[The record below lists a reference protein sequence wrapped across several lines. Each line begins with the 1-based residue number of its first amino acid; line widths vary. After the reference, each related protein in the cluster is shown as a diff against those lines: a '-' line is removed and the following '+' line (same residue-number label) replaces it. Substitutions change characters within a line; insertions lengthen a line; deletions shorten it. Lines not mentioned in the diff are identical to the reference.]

1 MVRKTPAHQVFI
13 TAAHSFVM
21 IRLKHIRSVVGL
33 FGNART
39 GQQGSGH
46 FMNRLIRISKQELS
60 SSHKKIICLVFFC
73 VLTVAAP
80 ILFDGQGVFVSDEG
94 IYALMARSFA
104 ESGSLAIWNGYEE
117 FPSPAFAL
125 PQTLIHEGRLVSQY
139 PYLTAVLSYPFYRL
153 AGFAGLFILN
163 AIAYVATVGVC
174 FLTARA
180 LFRDMALAL
189 NACLILVFATYS
201 WEYSQAVWPHA
212 LSMLFV
218 ATSVYLAVAALMSPG
233 PRASLALAL
242 AGGAVAGFGAGIRLD
257 VIFVLPALVV
267 PFIFVRPWRPWC
279 ALAACLGTVPG
290 LAVLAATNY
299 AKFGVFSAFA
309 YSPNVSGGAIDPRS
323 YLTIVLIGLA
333 FLAAAW
339 FISRHRSS
347 VNARLGRWFLLAGLV
362 ALTGIVLFVPALQS
376 LVFRMADG
384 VYQLLVDLRIRDLD
398 YVHGGLSRGPG
409 GGMVYINTVKKA
421 LLQSCPYLIILVVPI
436 AMLLRGAKHSFSISV
451 LLLAPAA
458 FVAAYGYFAWAGGT
472 SLNQRYFVPILP
484 FTSILA
490 AFALREVTSG
500 LGDSWRRPA
509 VILAGVTVALYA
521 VTVIIGPAFL
531 WGPLT
536 IAQKELVFLTL
547 PLAIAASTLVL
558 VLARWIKPGA
568 IPRAALAAVLAV
580 GLVWSGL
587 VAFTHDFS
595 YSYAHRRDQGTK
607 SRALAR
613 VIEQD
618 SLVIT
623 MWAHYFYA
631 FPATH
636 RVRIALP
643 HFNDFKSFDRLVEF
657 HLDQDRAVYLW
668 LNEPMKEEDRQR
680 HLLDDFAVVPIHEVE
695 WSRLVRLRRLPEQH
709 RTEAPADGPLSDP
722 DRGAATAPGPAP

>member
-1 MVRKTPAHQVFI
+1 
-13 TAAHSFVM
+13 
-21 IRLKHIRSVVGL
+21 
-33 FGNART
+33 
-39 GQQGSGH
+39 
-46 FMNRLIRISKQELS
+46 MNRLIRISKQELS
-60 SSHKKIICLVFFC
+60 SSHKKIIFLVFFC

-80 ILFDGQGVFVSDEG
+80 ILFDGQGVFVNDEG

-125 PQTLIHEGRLVSQY
+125 PHTLIHEGRLVPQY

-153 AGFAGLFILN
+153 AGFAGLFLLN
-163 AIAYVATVGVC
+163 AIAYVATLGVC

-218 ATSVYLAVAALMSPG
+218 ATSVYLAVAALMSPR

-279 ALAACLGTVPG
+279 ALAAGLGTVPG

-309 YSPNVSGGAIDPRS
+309 YSPNVSGGAGDPRS

-347 VNARLGRWFLLAGLV
+347 VNARLGRWLLLAGLV
-362 ALTGIVLFVPALQS
+362 ALTGMVLFVPTLQS

-398 YVHGGLSRGPG
+398 YVHGALTRGPG
-409 GGMVYINTVKKA
+409 GGMVYLASVKKA
-421 LLQSCPYLIILVVPI
+421 LLQSCPYLVMLAVPI
-436 AMLLRGAKHSFSISV
+436 AMFLRGAKHNMSLGV
-451 LLLAPAA
+451 LFLPPAA
-458 FVAAYGYFAWAGGT
+458 FVASYGYFAWDGGT
-472 SLNQRYFVPILP
+472 ALNLRYFVPILP

-490 AFALREVTSG
+490 AFAWREITDG
-500 LGDSWRRPA
+500 LSDSRRRISIIA
-509 VILAGVTVALYA
+509 GALAGGLYLAL
-521 VTVIIGPAFL
+521 IL
-531 WGPLT
+531 LGPL
-536 IAQKELVFLTL
+536 LVWEPWTLGQQEAIFLSL
-547 PLAIAASTLVL
+547 PLGIAAMALALVL
-558 VLARWIKPGA
+558 GSMIKPGGRVRSA
-568 IPRAALAAVLAV
+568 TAAVLAV
-580 GLVWSGL
+580 GLVWSGM
-587 VAFTHDFS
+587 VAFSHDFPR
-595 YSYAHRRDQGTK
+595 AHGLRKG
-607 SRALAR
+607 RAELNQSLAR
-613 VIEQD
+613 VVQD
-618 SLVIT
+618 DSVVVTID
-623 MWAHYFYA
+623 AHLFYDLLID
-631 FPATH
+631 H

-643 HFNDFKSFDRLVEF
+643 GRDDFEGLDELVAFYLDR
-657 HLDQDRAVYLW
+657 DQAVYVW
-668 LNEPMKEEDRQR
+668 ITEFMENVIRQR
-680 HLLDDFAVVPIHEVE
+680 QLFNTYDVVPLYEHSLGRFVQ
-695 WSRLVRLRRLPEQH
+695 LVRPS
-709 RTEAPADGPLSDP
+709 AK
-722 DRGAATAPGPAP
+722 RGSKSSG